1 MVEPYKGVSMAAAP
15 DKPVESHGKG
25 GNGARGANGARGW
38 AAARQTLSLL
48 LSLAAASA
56 VLLFLLWSPFKAH
69 EEDTSRD
76 AAASA
81 DEVKVAGFGLLTI
94 KSGSSLEK
102 KLVVFEAAPKL
113 IDAPLLTVT
122 GYIVA
127 RLGPGKD
134 TPEAR
139 WDFATPELA
148 AAYSDWLKVGA
159 EEKFAQK
166 QSITVAELTK
176 ARVAAQTKVV
186 DDLRDLVKIGSD
198 AKKDLI
204 AAEANLLQ
212 TRLQGQKDDFEA
224 ETAWKNATRNRVSL
238 ERQLFSAGVDPFVL
252 EKKSELRAIV
262 VAEVP
267 EAKVDLVVAGQ
278 AVRAQFFA
286 FKGTSFSGRVGSLA
300 PTLNRERR
308 TLRVFFEVDDPQ
320 ARLKPGMFAEVGLGT
335 DQRGVLLVPTEAL
348 LPLGSAAYGQ
358 AQAEPGTRR
367 VTHVVAGE
375 VHPWGTEILSGLA
388 PHSKLIGSGAIL
400 LKPFLVKALQDR

>member
-1 MVEPYKGVSMAAAP
+1 MSVAPNKPAEP
-15 DKPVESHGKG
+15 HGKS
-25 GNGARGANGARGW
+25 ANGRGW
-38 AAARQTLSLL
+38 AGTRQTLSLL

-69 EEDTSRD
+69 DEESSKRDT
-76 AAASA
+76 AAVS
-81 DEVKVAGFGLLTI
+81 DEVKVAGFGLIAI
-94 KSGSSLEK
+94 KPGSSLEK
-102 KLVVFEAAPKL
+102 KLVIHEAAPRL

-122 GYIVA
+122 GSIVA

-139 WDFATPELA
+139 WDFAAPELA
-148 AAYSDWLKVGA
+148 TAYSDWLKARA
-159 EEKFAQK
+159 EEKFAEK
-166 QSITVAELTK
+166 QLNTVRELSK

-186 DDLRDLVKIGSD
+186 DDLRKLVEIGTDS
-198 AKKDLI
+198 KKDLI

-224 ETAWKNATRNRVSL
+224 ETASKNATRMRVSL
-238 ERQLFSAGVDPFVL
+238 ERQLFSAGVDPFL
-252 EKKSELRAIV
+252 MEKKSELRAIV